1 MKIFSALLVIV
12 LLGAAFLP
20 CMAGQSREN
29 SAVPM
34 SGMERAAPRAEPA
47 ICGTGE
53 HYRTASWDFSNTF
66 IFNRWSTVME
76 DNLAKMMTNLTY
88 TNDSWGQLATMPTDM
103 ERSGAAAVYDPI
115 DNIVILHSGYLY
127 KNPMPAAN
135 YAQPMLTYNPATNT
149 WTNQGASKLPTAGSA
164 VWDPVDKCMI
174 VFGGYEMIGATNTYH
189 GETWAWYPSNTTWVQ
204 LATAP
209 FLRSGHAAAWDPVNN
224 VMYVFGGKNESAYS
238 NDIWKYSFASN
249 AWTEIVP
256 SGDEMPLQRA
266 FASAVWDPTKKE
278 MIVHGGE
285 NATITFL
292 STWNYK
298 PALNKWIH
306 RTSAPWAR
314 SLHAACWDS
323 TNNVMTVFGAGGAQG
338 NNDTWTYD
346 PATDSWGANAKM
358 PASWRSA
365 TCGVYD
371 PVNKRMLVF
380 GGRDWNQIYLGETR
394 NFTLGNA
401 TKKYYPEGWINSPI
415 LDLGP
420 DFLSLDRMTLSQNAP
435 SGTTLKLSMKAN
447 NNNISWGGAWING
460 LNNTRP
466 TVQGRYLQWNVSMT
480 ASTDQLASPELYG
493 VKLEFTLNK
502 RPTCFSGGNQTTYKR
517 SPVMLNGSASDG
529 DNDALT
535 YRWVKISGPEGQL
548 DSNSTAQPVYTPIGS
563 GMHEFT
569 LIVNDTFVDSVPSN
583 GFVLV
588 LNRGP
593 DAFAGEDKTG
603 FKKETLTL
611 RGTGTDP
618 DGDPLFYNWSQL
630 SGWPVTLNA
639 TQNANMS
646 FVPAKAGMYSF
657 QLKVGDGEAESN
669 FSTVNVTIFNR
680 GPVAVLQGG
689 PLNISINGIVN
700 FTAFNST
707 DPDGNITKY
716 LFDFGDGTN
725 SSWGLLSIASHVY
738 TSPGVYNVT
747 VRVTD
752 DDDNI
757 SAFSAPLKVTV
768 TNAVPIINASVM
780 PGRGNTST
788 GFRFTVGQGSY
799 DPDGTI
805 VSYDWDFGDGSKASG
820 MSANHNYTKP
830 GNYTINLRATDD
842 KGAFSDVQLAIVVTN
857 QPPTFTNTSPASV
870 FTLTVGSTQD
880 FSVAARDPEG
890 NALLYV
896 WKVDGGAINERS
908 EKYRF
913 RGTTEGDHKIT
924 VIVTDGEDD
933 ILYEWTVTVK
943 KKTNPTT
950 PAAFD
955 PTGMILVIVVVLVL
969 VGIVAAVMMGR
980 KKKAP
985 PADVQHIQEPA
996 PAPQSPEATRPDYS
1010 QDGQKP
1016 KKPKGGEDYIPEAS
1030 AFKVEKL

>member
-1 MKIFSALLVIV
+1 MRRMSVLLVLI
-12 LLGAAFLP
+12 LLSAAFLP
-20 CMAGQSREN
+20 FTTGQGGEN

-34 SGMERAAPRAEPA
+34 SGMERTVPRSEPA

-66 IFNRWSTVME
+66 IFNRWSMVME

-88 TNDSWGQLATMPTDM
+88 TNDSWGQKATMPTDM
-103 ERSGAAAVYDPI
+103 ERSGAAAVYDPV

-127 KNPMPAAN
+127 KSPMPAAN
-135 YAQPMLTYNPATNT
+135 YAMPMLTYDPAANT

-204 LATAP
+204 LMTAP
-209 FLRSGHAAAWDPVNN
+209 FVRSGHAAAWDPDNS
-224 VMYVFGGKNESAYS
+224 VMYVFGGKNETAYS

-249 AWTEIVP
+249 TWTEIIPV
-256 SGDEMPLQRA
+256 GDETPLTRA

-298 PALNKWIH
+298 PSMNKWIH

-314 SLHAACWDS
+314 SLHSACWDS

-346 PATDSWGANAKM
+346 PATDSWGANAFM
-358 PASWRSA
+358 PATRRSA

-371 PVNKRMLVF
+371 PVRKTMLVF
-380 GGRDWNQIYLGETR
+380 GGRDWNQAYLGETR

-401 TKKYYPEGWINSPI
+401 TKKYYPDGYTVAPI

-420 DFLSLDRMTLSQNAP
+420 DFLSLDRIILSDNIP
-435 SGTTLKLSMKAN
+435 SGTTLGLSMKAN
-447 NNNISWGGAWING
+447 NNNISWGGAWINIP
-460 LNNTRP
+460 NNTRP

-480 ASTDQLASPELYG
+480 SSADRLSSPELYG

-502 RPTCFSGGNQTTYKR
+502 RPTCFSGGNVTTYKR

-529 DNDALT
+529 DGDTLT
-535 YRWVKISGPEGQL
+535 YRWIKTAGPEGTL
-548 DSNSTAQPVYTPIGS
+548 DSNSSAQPLYTPIGS
-563 GMHEFT
+563 GMHEFV
-569 LIVNDTFVDSVPSN
+569 LIVNDTFVDSVASN

-593 DAFAGEDKTG
+593 EANAGQAMTG
-603 FKKETLTL
+603 FKKDTVTL

-630 SGWPVTLNA
+630 SGWPVTLNG

-669 FSTVNVTIFNR
+669 FSTVNVTISNR
-680 GPVAVLQGG
+680 GPAAVLQGG
-689 PLNISINGIVN
+689 PLNISINGTVN

-725 SSWGLLSIASHVY
+725 SSWGLLSIASHIY
-738 TSPGVYNVT
+738 KDAGAYNVT
-747 VRVTD
+747 VRVMD
-752 DDDNI
+752 DDENV
-757 SAFSAPLKVTV
+757 SAPSSPLKVTV
-768 TNAVPIINASVM
+768 TNAVPIINATVM

-788 GFRFTVGQGSY
+788 GFRFTVGGGSY

-805 VSYDWDFGDGSKASG
+805 VSYEWDFGDGSKASG
-820 MSANHNYTKP
+820 LSNTHNYSKP

-842 KGAFSDVQLAIVVTN
+842 KGSFSDFQLAIVVLN
-857 QPPTFTNTSPASV
+857 QPPLFTTTSPANV
-870 FTLTVGSTQD
+870 LTVTVGASQD
-880 FSVAARDPEG
+880 FSVLARDPEG
-890 NALLYV
+890 SVLTFV

-908 EKYRF
+908 EKYRYKA
-913 RGTTEGDHKIT
+913 TTEGTHKIL

-933 ILYEWTVTVK
+933 LAYEWTVTVN

-950 PAAFD
+950 PAAYD
-955 PTGMILVIVVVLVL
+955 PTGMILVIVVVLVV

-980 KKKAP
+980 KKRTPP
-985 PADVQHIQEPA
+985 PAVERVQEPGPVA
-996 PAPQSPEATRPDYS
+996 QESPEATRPDYS
-1010 QDGQKP
+1010 QEGQKP
-1016 KKPKGGEDYIPEAS
+1016 KKPGEDYIPEAP